1 MLLPGYGASKAFV
14 PDDLPP
20 PIEYGAELAAA
31 LSQAEYAL
39 GGLAVIADFVPNPE
53 LFIEPFLRV
62 EAVLSSRIEGTQT
75 TTEDVFRAEADE
87 TERLDADTQ
96 EVMNYVEGLEIGF
109 ERIREG
115 GGLHL
120 GLVCDL
126 HEGLLDSVR
135 GHDRSPGRFREITVW
150 VGSGG
155 RSIDHASYV
164 PPPWQEVPRLMRRWE
179 DYVLGCIEE
188 GSKKETSPL
197 IQCAAIH
204 AQLEMIHPFLDGN
217 GRLGRLLLG
226 LFLVAAGHLSKPV
239 LFLSAYFEQH
249 RQEYYRRLQAISK
262 EGDWTGWTVFFLR
275 GVEVQSARA
284 ARAAKV
290 LLDLRSEW
298 QSRLHAENAPASV
311 FALLD
316 RLVENP
322 YTSAKRV
329 QHQLK
334 VSAPTA
340 GKAIATLVSLGLLE
354 EVTGRQ
360 RDRRFRAAGLLSALE
375 EFAKEGGPADEG

>member
-1 MLLPGYGASKAFV
+1 VPLPAPYGGRKAFV

-20 PIEYGAELAAA
+20 PIEYGPDLAAA

-39 GGLAVIADFVPNPE
+39 GGLAVVADFVPNPE
-53 LFIEPFLRV
+53 LFVEPFLRV

-75 TTEDVFRAEADE
+75 TTEDIFRAEADE
-87 TERLDADTQ
+87 SAHLDADTQ
-96 EVMNYVEGLEIGF
+96 EVMNYVEGLEVGF
-109 ERIREG
+109 ERVREG

-126 HEGLLDSVR
+126 HERLLDSVR

-155 RSIDHASYV
+155 RSIEHASYV
-164 PPPWQEVPRLMRRWE
+164 PPPWQEVPRLMRQWE
-179 DYVLGCIEE
+179 SYVLRCAE
-188 GSKKETSPL
+188 GSGREGTSPL
-197 IQCAAIH
+197 IQCAAMH

-217 GRLGRLLLG
+217 GRLGRLLMS
-226 LFLVAAGHLSKPV
+226 LFLVATGRLSKPV
-239 LFLSAYFEQH
+239 LFLSAYFEQR
-249 RQEYYRRLQAISK
+249 RQEYYRRLRAISE
-262 EGDWTGWTVFFLR
+262 EGDWPGWMAFFLR

-284 ARAAKV
+284 ARAAKAI
-290 LLDLRSEW
+290 LDLRSEW
-298 QSRLHAENAPASV
+298 QSRLQAGNAPANV

-322 YTSAKRV
+322 YTTAKRV
-329 QHQLK
+329 RRQLK

-340 GKAIATLVSLGLLE
+340 GKAIARLVDMGLLE
-354 EVTGRQ
+354 EVTGRK
-360 RDRRFRAAGLLSALE
+360 RDRQYRAAALLRALQELAE
-375 EFAKEGGPADEG
+375 EAV